1 MDSRDLAAVF
11 TPVLSDFATLDRD
24 DDGYLT
30 HEEIQAGHPTLS
42 FSQLESIDSDGDS
55 RLALSEV
62 QAPVWSGLV
71 LSVEEGFTTLDANS
85 DGQLILPELQAAFP
99 VASAAFL
106 GHLDGDENGVL
117 TSDEVMVE
125 DAPPPIRVGL
135 LAAVVL
141 LLAFSA
147 FFSASEVAYFS
158 LSPLHIRAIGE
169 RPGLLDREA
178 SRLLLHPGEL
188 LTSILMGN
196 SIVNVLLGVT
206 LALPVEQLFELILP
220 PAFSYL
226 AAVAACTAILV
237 IVGEIV
243 PKLMVVRN
251 NELYARWASFPLRFC
266 SALLLPL
273 RHAVLWLIGF
283 LFRVTGFSDMRPAPF
298 MTDQEF
304 ASLLSEGEA
313 TGAIEKDEREM
324 IQGILK
330 VSESMVR
337 EILIPRPDIV
347 ALNQEASVEE
357 ALALFIE
364 HEFARIPVYGENLDQ
379 ITGILY
385 AKDLLSHVDQ
395 GNMDVPIK
403 PLLRPAHYV
412 PETMTISD
420 FMKSVQ
426 RLRTH
431 LAIVVDEFGGTEGL
445 VTLHDALREIVGE
458 LEVEDE
464 TEEPA
469 VVQLEKDLYEVDG
482 SFSLDELEALTGVP
496 VNDEEHATVAGFLME
511 QSDKVLE
518 VGDHIRHEGVRYT
531 VEAVEGKRVS
541 RLQIRIGRR
550 KNKQS
555 GGAA

>member
-1 MDSRDLAAVF
+1 MAAAF
-11 TPVLSDFATLDRD
+11 APVLTDFAQLDRD
-24 DDGYLT
+24 GDGLLS
-30 HEEIQAGHPTLS
+30 HPEIQATHPTLRIT
-42 FSQLESIDSDGDS
+42 QLESIDTDGDGLLS
-55 RLALSEV
+55 LAELQTTFRL
-62 QAPVWSGLV
+62 GL
-71 LSVEEGFTTLDANS
+71 LHSAEEDFAEMDGDS
-85 DGQLILPELQAAFP
+85 DGQLTLSELQGEYPGAT
-99 VASAAFL
+99 AAFL
-106 GHLDGDENGVL
+106 GYLDRDENGVVTVDEMTIEL
-117 TSDEVMVE
+117 GTSSLH
-125 DAPPPIRVGL
+125 IGL
-135 LAAVVL
+135 LAAVLL
-141 LLAFSA
+141 LLALSA

-178 SRLLLHPGEL
+178 SRLLSHPGEL

-206 LALPVEQLFELILP
+206 LALPVEQLFERILP

-226 AAVAACTAILV
+226 AAVVACTAILV

-251 NELYARWASFPLRFC
+251 NEIYARWASFPLRFC

-550 KNKQS
+550 KSKRS

>member
-24 DDGYLT
+24 DDGYHT

>member
-125 DAPPPIRVGL
+125 DAPPPVRVGL

>member
-1 MDSRDLAAVF
+1 MENVAVVF
-11 TPVLSDFATLDRD
+11 TPVLADFSALDGN
-24 DDGYLT
+24 DDGFLSQ
-30 HEEIQAGHPTLS
+30 EEIQAVHPGLS
-42 FSQLESIDSDGDS
+42 AIQLESIDADGDGL
-55 RLALSEV
+55 LALAEV
-62 QAPVWSGLV
+62 QSSVWSGLV
-71 LSVEEGFTTLDANS
+71 PSVRVGFSELDEDG
-85 DGQLILPELQAAFP
+85 DGQLTLSELQARYP
-99 VASAAFL
+99 VASAAFM
-106 GHLDGDENGVL
+106 GHLDVDENGVL
-117 TSDEVMVE
+117 TAAEMTVE
-125 DAPPPIRVGL
+125 SDAPPFQPAL
-135 LAAVVL
+135 LVAVVA

-169 RPGLLDREA
+169 RTGLLDREV

-251 NELYARWASFPLRFC
+251 NEIYARWASFPLRFC

-347 ALNQEASVEE
+347 ALNQDANVEE

-395 GNMDVPIK
+395 GDMDVPIT

-458 LEVEDE
+458 LEVENV
-464 TEEPA
+464 TEEPS

-496 VNDEEHATVAGFLME
+496 VNDDEHSTVAGFLME

-541 RLQIRIGRR
+541 RLQIRVTRR
-550 KNKQS
+550 KNKHS